1 MVIVRKK
8 SGQRTNPMNRLL
20 LISLVL
26 FLACEDKQEKIYG
39 CTDPT
44 ACNFNS
50 DATIFDNSC
59 WYAVS
64 GCECSDGK
72 DAFCL
77 IGTYTLTTFA
87 GYNTPDCSGSLE
99 ENLLDNYISVILTL
113 NADRSATIVTTAP
126 DEDVTTSF
134 LWTASDDEVTFIYSG
149 GYQITYTLLGN
160 TLTVDSIDDGY
171 CMEEV
176 WTKN

>member
-1 MVIVRKK
+1 MKH
-8 SGQRTNPMNRLL
+8 LL
-20 LISLVL
+20 LIPLVL
-26 FLACEDKQEKIYG
+26 FVLSCEDKDKDKHG
-39 CTDPT
+39 CLDSQ
-44 ACNFNS
+44 ACNYDFN
-50 DATIFDNSC
+50 ATIENNSC

-77 IGTYTLTTFA
+77 IGTYTLTTYA

-113 NADRSATIVTTAP
+113 NADSSATIVSTAP

-134 LWTASDDEVTFIYSG
+134 LWTASDDEVTFIFSD